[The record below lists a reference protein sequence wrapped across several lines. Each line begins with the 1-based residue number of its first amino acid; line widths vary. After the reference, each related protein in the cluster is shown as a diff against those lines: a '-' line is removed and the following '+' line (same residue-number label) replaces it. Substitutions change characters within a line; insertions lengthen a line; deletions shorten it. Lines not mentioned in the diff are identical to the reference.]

1 MRYVIFGAGAIGG
14 LVGARLHQSGHEVLL
29 IARGAHH
36 DAIARDG
43 LTMLTPSERETFKL
57 PVARDAAS
65 AGLRPDDVVL
75 LCVKSQDTWNALLDL
90 RDAAPTRDLPIVC
103 LQNAVENERMAL
115 RMFAN
120 VYGAVVLIPAEH
132 LEPGVVVGYGSK
144 LSGRIDVGRYPHG
157 IDRLATEICGAIA
170 ASRFDSDPQADIM
183 VHKYAKLINNL
194 GNGIEVLCGPGRR
207 GARLELIER
216 VQAEGREILRA
227 AKIEFEIPHVA
238 DVDSRWAEIEFGEV
252 EGRAHQGGS
261 SWQSVE
267 RGTRSLETDYLN
279 GEIVLLA
286 RQLGL
291 PSPLNE
297 TVQILAR
304 ETLIRGLQPGWLAP
318 EEVLN
323 RADGRSSGVTG

>member
-75 LCVKSQDTWNALLDL
+75 LCVKSQDTWNALMDL

-120 VYGAVVLIPAEH
+120 VYGSVVLIPAEH

-144 LSGRIDVGRYPHG
+144 LSGRIDIGRYPDG
-157 IDRLATEICGAIA
+157 TDSLATEISEAIR
-170 ASRFDSDPQADIM
+170 ASRFDSDPHANIM

-194 GNGIEVLCGPGRR
+194 GNGVQAICGVVEKERNR
-207 GARLELIER
+207 ALTDR
-216 VQAEGREILRA
+216 VQEEGRAVLRA
-227 AKIEFEIPHVA
+227 AGIEFDVPNVA
-238 DVDSRWAEIEFGEV
+238 NVAERWARIEFGEV
-252 EGRAHQGGS
+252 GGQAHQGGS
-261 SWQSVE
+261 TWQSVK
-267 RGTRSLETDYLN
+267 RGAGNVETDYLN

-291 PSPLNE
+291 PCPLNE

-318 EEVLN
+318 EEVLS
-323 RADGRSSGVTG
+323 RADGRSSAVTG